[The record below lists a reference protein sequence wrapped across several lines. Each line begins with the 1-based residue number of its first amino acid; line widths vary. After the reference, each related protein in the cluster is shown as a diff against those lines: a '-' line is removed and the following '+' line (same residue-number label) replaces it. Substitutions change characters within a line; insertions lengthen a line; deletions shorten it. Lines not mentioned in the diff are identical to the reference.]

1 MTETRPTVTLH
12 YMPHTRATGARVLLE
27 ELGAPYAL
35 QVMNMKKGENRQPAY
50 LAINPLGKVPAIS
63 VNGTVVT
70 EQAAIALYL
79 ADLFPE
85 AGLAPALTAPER
97 GTYVRFL
104 VFYNACF
111 EPALIDRYLKRD
123 AVSQNDTPYADY
135 ESMIAVLRTQL
146 SKAPFLTGDTMTAA
160 DILWGVAFS
169 WTLQFGLVPD
179 EPVFRAYAERITSR
193 PAFRKVS
200 AEDDAMAARHA
211 EEAAQ
216 G

>member
-1 MTETRPTVTLH
+1 MTDTHPTITLH
-12 YMPHTRATGARVLLE
+12 YMPHTRATGTRVLLE
-27 ELGAPYAL
+27 ELGVPYDL
-35 QVMNMKKGENRQPAY
+35 HVMNMKKGENRQPAY
-50 LAINPLGKVPAIS
+50 LAINPLGKVPALT
-63 VNGTVVT
+63 VNGTLVT

-85 AGLAPALTAPER
+85 AGLAPTLTAPER

-123 AVSQNDTPYADY
+123 TASQNDTPYADY
-135 ESMIAVLRTQL
+135 NSMLSVLRTQL
-146 SKAPFLTGDTMTAA
+146 AKAPFLTGDTMTAA

-179 EPVFRAYAERITSR
+179 EPVFRDFSARITSR
-193 PAFRKVS
+193 PAFQTVS

-211 EEAAQ
+211 QEAAKV
-216 G
+216 